1 MSKCRSRAL
10 LAKTKVDCVSIEQ
23 VTNKEISE
31 KILEILSERKPTST
45 ICPSEVARALV
56 KEDWRDLMDQV
67 RSVADDLQQKGK
79 ILVTQ
84 RGMSIA
90 SATEAKGPIRLKRK
104 IT

>member
-1 MSKCRSRAL
+1 
-10 LAKTKVDCVSIEQ
+10 VSIEQ

-45 ICPSEVARALV
+45 ICPSEVARALA

-67 RSVADDLQQKGK
+67 RSVADHLQQKGK

-84 RGMSIA
+84 RGKSIA